1 MKAIEKIKNHSWAIT
16 LILVLFVL
24 LRQCG
29 VNRDI
34 DRMEK
39 SIKSING
46 KVDSLYVPSTEEIRK
61 EMNKIRI
68 IQRRKVMKNNINN
81 NIIKLKL
88 VDHQYINVR
97 HIILNHILVI
107 IVLLCI
113 DL

>member
-1 MKAIEKIKNHSWAIT
+1 MKAIEKIKNYSWAIT

-61 EMNKIRI
+61 EMNETMFNFLIYENDFDKGKASLSDIKSKI
-68 IQRRKVMKNNINN
+68 NT
-81 NIIKLKL
+81 
-88 VDHQYINVR
+88 
-97 HIILNHILVI
+97 
-107 IVLLCI
+107 
-113 DL
+113 